1 MGDATTETNGHLD
14 PGVSVR
20 YGPVEDG
27 DVEMED
33 AESEVNARG
42 ANKRKTRPSTGQRKS
57 YAEPESSEEDK
68 PLVRHI
74 P

>member
-1 MGDATTETNGHLD
+1 MGDATTETNGHVD
-14 PGVSVR
+14 PGISVR
-20 YGPVEDG
+20 NGPVEDG

-33 AESEVNARG
+33 VGSNVNARG
-42 ANKRKTRPSTGQRKS
+42 ANKRKTRPAAGQRKS
-57 YAEPESSEEDK
+57 YSEPESSEEDK